1 MTPIDAAT
9 VRRKL
14 NLMVECLAL
23 LRPMVDQSVEDYKK
37 DPYRKAAAERFF
49 QKMVEAAADINAHL
63 AAELGREAPEDYY
76 RSFIRLADLGILSM
90 SVAGSIA
97 PFTGVRNRLI
107 HEYDEIDDTRVLAAL
122 REAQRLIPL
131 YMGEIEGFLRKHGL

>member
-23 LRPMVDQSVEDYKK
+23 LKPIGERSVEEYKK
-37 DPYRKAAAERFF
+37 DPYSKGAAERFF

-63 AAELGREAPEDYY
+63 VAELGREAPEDYY
-76 RSFIRLADLGILSM
+76 RSFTRLADLGVISATLAE
-90 SVAGSIA
+90 SVA
-97 PFTGVRNRLI
+97 PFTGVRNRLV
-107 HEYDEIDDTRVLAAL
+107 HEYDQIDDARVLAAIGQ
-122 REAQRLIPL
+122 AQSLIPRYIDETERYL
-131 YMGEIEGFLRKHGL
+131 QKQGL